1 MRIRILGSGAGGGVP
16 QWNCGCANCRAVRAG
31 SSAISPRTQDS
42 IAVSAAKDAWV
53 LCNASPDI
61 RQQIESFP
69 ELHPKESRHS
79 PIAAIVLTNGDMDH
93 VLGLFSLRES
103 YPLVVYATE
112 AVWRGLV
119 DHNALMRTIRR
130 FEGHVT
136 WRPLV
141 PGVETTIANV
151 RGEPTGIFVTART
164 VKGKIAVHLEGV
176 VESSPEQNVGLWVCD
191 AQGRSAAYVSAVAD
205 LEDVVPYTAGLD
217 VLLLDGTFWSS
228 DELSRPGLSK
238 SRAEDMAHL
247 PIGDHGGTLGQTT
260 RLDAP
265 RRIYTHINNTNP
277 ILVEG
282 SPERHAVESAGW
294 QIAWDGMDITVPD
307 DPGLPRKS

>member
-31 SSAISPRTQDS
+31 SPAIRTRTQDS
-42 IAVSAAKDAWV
+42 IAVSAERGGWV

-61 RQQIESFP
+61 RQQIESFA
-69 ELHPKESRHS
+69 ELHPQESRHS
-79 PIAAIVLTNGDMDH
+79 PIAAIVLTNGDLDH

-103 YPLVVYATE
+103 YPLVIYCTE

-119 DHNALMRTIRR
+119 DHNALMRTLRR
-130 FEGHVT
+130 FEGQVS

-141 PGVETTIANV
+141 PGVETSVADLRNQ
-151 RGEPTGIFVTART
+151 PTGLFVTARA
-164 VKGKIAVHLEGV
+164 VKGKIPVHLEGV
-176 VESSPEQNVGLWVCD
+176 VDNSPDQNVGLWLRE
-191 AQGRSAAYVSAVAD
+191 AQGRSAAYVSAVASLD
-205 LEDVVPYTAGLD
+205 DVIPHGKALD
-217 VLLLDGTFWSS
+217 ALLLDGTFWSS

-238 SRAEDMAHL
+238 SKAEDMAHL
-247 PIGDHGGTLGQTT
+247 PIGDPGGTLAQSAHLTA
-260 RLDAP
+260 R

-282 SPERHAVESAGW
+282 SPERQAVEAAGW
-294 QIAWDGMDITVPD
+294 QIAWDGMDLVIPEATPT
-307 DPGLPRKS
+307 

>member
-31 SSAISPRTQDS
+31 SPAIRARTQDS
-42 IAVSAAKDAWV
+42 IAVSAEPDNWV

-61 RQQIESFP
+61 RQQIETFP
-69 ELHPKESRHS
+69 ELHPRSSRHS
-79 PIAAIVLTNGDMDH
+79 PITAIVLTNGDLDH
-93 VLGLFSLRES
+93 VLGLFSMRES
-103 YPLVVYATE
+103 YPLVLYATE

-119 DHNALMRTIRR
+119 DHNALMRTLRR
-130 FEGHVT
+130 FEGHIT

-141 PGVETTIANV
+141 PGTETPIAGV
-151 RGEPTGIFVTART
+151 GDEPSGLWITART
-164 VKGKIAVHLEGV
+164 VKGKIPVHLEGV
-176 VESSPEQNVGLWVCD
+176 VANTPGQNVGLWIRD
-191 AQGRSAAYVSAVAD
+191 AHGASAAYVSAVAD
-205 LEDVVPYTAGLD
+205 LDDVVPHTVGLD

-247 PIGDHGGTLGQTT
+247 PIGDPGGTLGQST
-260 RLDAP
+260 RLAAR

-277 ILVEG
+277 MLVDG
-282 SPERHAVESAGW
+282 SPERRAVENAGW
-294 QIAWDGMDITVPD
+294 QVAWDGMEVEIKQPLH
-307 DPGLPRKS
+307 GSLR